1 MAEDGFFNIKDMA
14 QGLRRELSSG
24 ITTRIFFG
32 ENVMLS
38 VVEVAANTEATPH
51 NHPEEQ
57 WGLLLEGECVRI
69 QGGREVTVRTGDF
82 WHTPGGMTHTVRTGD
97 EPAVI
102 LDVFSPPRKV
112 YETPGK
118 GFGTEEG

>member
-1 MAEDGFFNIKDMA
+1 MADDGFYNIKDMT
-14 QGLRRELSSG
+14 QGLRRELSNG
-24 ITTRIFFG
+24 ISTRIFFG
-32 ENVMLS
+32 ENVMVS

-57 WGLLLEGECVRI
+57 WGFILEGECVRI
-69 QGGREVTVRTGDF
+69 QGGREVTARAGDF

-97 EPAVI
+97 QPAVI
-102 LDVFSPPRKV
+102 LDIFSPPRKV

-118 GFGTEEG
+118 GYGTEEG

>member
-1 MAEDGFFNIKDMA
+1 MAEDGFYNIKDMT

-24 ITTRIFFG
+24 ISTRIFFG

-57 WGLLLEGECVRI
+57 WGLILEGECVRI
-69 QGGREVTVRTGDF
+69 QGGREVPVRAGDF
-82 WHTPGGMTHTVRTGD
+82 WHTPGGMPHTVRTGD
-97 EPAVI
+97 KPAVI
-102 LDVFSPPRKV
+102 LDIFSPPRKA
-112 YETPGK
+112 YETSGK
-118 GFGTEEG
+118 GYGTEEG